1 MTLKTSPGPRSLVVA
16 LAAMLALGSA
26 AGCSHRSPEP
36 SPSAGPAPKDSVRID
51 SLILDRARHDTTS
64 TDTAG
69 ADTAHARPTDSSA
82 APTGSNGGTAPSAS
96 PAAADSQYLKF
107 DPATNTVT
115 FLLSAGPFNFNGFTS
130 GGATLTIP
138 PRSNNVMNFEQ
149 NDGTPHSAVIVAGT
163 GPLPNADGD
172 PAIPRGYTNKVT
184 EGLPQGAKDVIR
196 LTAPDRG
203 TYRIICGVPG
213 HALSGMWIWLKVDPS
228 AKTPSFG
235 PSK

>member
-1 MTLKTSPGPRSLVVA
+1 MLKTSPRPRFLVMT
-16 LAAMLALGSA
+16 LAGALALGSA

-36 SPSAGPAPKDSVRID
+36 SPRAGPAPKDSVRID

-64 TDTAG
+64 TDTV
-69 ADTAHARPTDSSA
+69 RPKDSSA

-149 NDGTPHSAVIVAGT
+149 NDGTPHSAVIIAGT

-172 PAIPRGYTNKVT
+172 PAIPRAYTNKVT
-184 EGLPQGAKDVIR
+184 EGLPQGAKDVMR
-196 LTAPDRG
+196 FTAPDSG